1 MRTNGLVTDKIIQIR
16 GNEHM
21 NDALDCSERN
31 PKGKPTEL
39 DESAVLNLSCFEH
52 P

>member
-16 GNEHM
+16 GNEHI
-21 NDALDCSERN
+21 NYAQDSSERN

-39 DESAVLNLSCFEH
+39 DESEVLNLSCVED